1 MTRPARRAAR
11 AGETARGA
19 GVRGRGGSGPRKPPK
34 GAGPKRGGG
43 KVGGTKVAVAV
54 LALVL
59 VGAAGFSG
67 YKFLTKSKA
76 PGSTSDL
83 GKPLP
88 TTSASAS
95 AATAQCVAQ
104 FGQFCHIQTRE
115 LDPAALT
122 VDDLYPAAFFS
133 ETAKAQFVRSG
144 ATEDKDCAK
153 AVIGTDLTKQLKTGQ
168 CNQVLRATYLSGDGT
183 IMGTIGVINL
193 SSTNQAHYAGKII
206 GKANFIMPLAGTK
219 GPTAKLG
226 KGTGVVEAQYK
237 GHYLIL
243 TWAEF
248 VNQQTPSTTALTP
261 AAGELRERPGGRDG
275 EHHPQPA
282 DDQRRRRGRGAPPT
296 GTAHPVTPRPA
307 PPPRSDARR
316 AYPGACGSS
325 RTWRVSAARAASSPG
340 GG

>member
-1 MTRPARRAAR
+1 
-11 AGETARGA
+11 
-19 GVRGRGGSGPRKPPK
+19 
-34 GAGPKRGGG
+34 
-43 KVGGTKVAVAV
+43 
-54 LALVL
+54 
-59 VGAAGFSG
+59 
-67 YKFLTKSKA
+67 
-76 PGSTSDL
+76 
-83 GKPLP
+83 
-88 TTSASAS
+88 
-95 AATAQCVAQ
+95 VAQ

-115 LDPAALT
+115 LDPATLT

-248 VNQQTPSTTALTP
+248 VNQQTPSTTALTQQLENFENALVAGTANIILSQRMINGDG
-261 AAGELRERPGGRDG
+261 AA
-275 EHHPQPA
+275 A
-282 DDQRRRRGRGAPPT
+282 GAPPT
-296 GTAHPVTPRPA
+296 GTAPPA
-307 PPPRSDARR
+307 HTATGTSTAK
-316 AYPGACGSS
+316 
-325 RTWRVSAARAASSPG
+325 
-340 GG
+340 